1 MDTNI
6 PATVAEAVEH
16 LARHWAHVPLAHT
29 YPGLEPFLHL
39 QDGGFEMADVVL
51 LKMRRREISS
61 NLKFGALVPLD
72 ADFVQECPS
81 SSVPGGLEVFD
92 QIALQFAQQCLPEG
106 HRDNLEW
113 QAHNLQLGWRQM
125 DTAGTAHPLSPP
137 RIATP

>member
-72 ADFVQECPS
+72 ADFVQEYPS

-92 QIALQFAQQCLPEG
+92 QIALQLAATFPAHL
-106 HRDNLEW
+106 RDNLEW

-125 DTAGTAHPLSPP
+125 DTARADHPLSPP